1 MSTNDKK
8 NRNEEMFDHMIEYG
22 TSEWAED
29 ISPDD
34 IPEEELS
41 DELNKKMDNMF
52 ASARKKANRKR
63 RFITARRIAAVF
75 VVLLTMASITVMS
88 VEAFR
93 VPVLNFIFEK
103 SNTKN
108 KFNISVND
116 SPTNNDDIFVFD
128 YIPNDYKF
136 IEKTIFGKQNRF
148 VYEYRN
154 NNGST
159 IYINIQTQIN
169 YDYYLD
175 IVEGSYS
182 KIFYNN
188 NTYYYIKNTNSELFG
203 YKDKCLINIK
213 ANITKHEFLLIAD
226 NIKLKKSSRRE

>member
-1 MSTNDKK
+1 MSTKDKK

-93 VPVLNFIFEK
+93 EPILNFILK
-103 SNTKN
+103 DTKN
-108 KFNISVND
+108 GRSTVQFKPNGKDPDFTMN
-116 SPTNNDDIFVFD
+116 
-128 YIPNDYKF
+128 YIPSGYYLTK
-136 IEKTIFGKQNRF
+136 KT
-148 VYEYRN
+148 VS
-154 NNGST
+154 NNGDYF
-159 IYINIQTQIN
+159 IY
-169 YDYYLD
+169 
-175 IVEGSYS
+175 E
-182 KIFYNN
+182 
-188 NTYYYIKNTNSELFG
+188 
-203 YKDKCLINIK
+203 YKDKNDHSLFIEINSDTTAETYVNIDKKNYTQFKYNNIDYYYLEGPYNQLLWYKNKCIYKVYSTHSKNELLKISTSIK
-213 ANITKHEFLLIAD
+213 Y
-226 NIKLKKSSRRE
+226 